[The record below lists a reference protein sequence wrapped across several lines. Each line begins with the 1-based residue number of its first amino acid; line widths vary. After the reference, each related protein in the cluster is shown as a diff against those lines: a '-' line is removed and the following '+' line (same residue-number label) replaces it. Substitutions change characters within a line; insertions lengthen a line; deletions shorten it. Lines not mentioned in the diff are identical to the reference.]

1 MNFLFFIEI
10 SLNSII
16 IIFDFFQ
23 WRLWYCEKMM
33 YIFFCE
39 ILEWAKWMDVN
50 NFMCKM
56 SLPIQELKPSQDT
69 TFMIFQ
75 YIQLHLEP
83 KLVIHYILEK
93 T

>member
-1 MNFLFFIEI
+1 
-10 SLNSII
+10 
-16 IIFDFFQ
+16 
-23 WRLWYCEKMM
+23 
-33 YIFFCE
+33 
-39 ILEWAKWMDVN
+39 MDVN